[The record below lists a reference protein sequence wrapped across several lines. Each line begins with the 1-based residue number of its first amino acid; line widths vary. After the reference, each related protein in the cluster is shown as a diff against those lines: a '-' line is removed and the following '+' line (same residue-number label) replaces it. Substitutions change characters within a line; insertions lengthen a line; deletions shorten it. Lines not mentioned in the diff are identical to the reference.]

1 MVFELR
7 CNSCKLLRVRM
18 TNLMRKFLLMCLN
31 CGNKNPPFVR
41 SAVLMLR
48 DLCQMPTVNDALKIT
63 IVVLRKGLQK
73 IQTLNERIFH
83 LETEISN
90 VKMEKAKKELMLR
103 IGEYVGFIYANLGY
117 FTKVSRL
124 DKYLQV

>member
-1 MVFELR
+1 
-7 CNSCKLLRVRM
+7 
-18 TNLMRKFLLMCLN
+18 
-31 CGNKNPPFVR
+31 
-41 SAVLMLR
+41 MLR

-103 IGEYVGFIYANLGY
+103 IGEYVGLFMLTWAISRKCQDWTSIFKYETDSLRKY
-117 FTKVSRL
+117 FRTKLLRM
-124 DKYLQV
+124 K